1 MKLVQFSTGNS
12 YLDPAVERYV
22 MHGLGPGGFLSAVIA
37 GDEERAHNS
46 ADVHNKPLVE
56 YITYQ
61 LINHLP
67 EAASGSY
74 VAMENWMR
82 DVDNVRSAYVA
93 EVTSQRALDLFAGQS
108 GDRYLERLA

>member
-1 MKLVQFSTGNS
+1 MKLVHFSTGNS

-46 ADVHNKPLVE
+46 ADFHNKPRVG
-56 YITYQ
+56 YITEQ
-61 LINHLP
+61 IKNHLP
-67 EAASGSY
+67 SESMGSY
-74 VAMENWMR
+74 DAMKNWMR

-93 EVTSQRALDLFAGQS
+93 EVIFQRAYDLFVGLS
-108 GDRYLERLA
+108 GERYLVRQD

>member
-1 MKLVQFSTGNS
+1 MKLVHFSTGNS

-46 ADVHNKPLVE
+46 ADVHNKPMVG
-56 YITYQ
+56 YITEQ

-67 EAASGSY
+67 QESMGSY
-74 VAMENWMR
+74 DAMENWMR

-93 EVTSQRALDLFAGQS
+93 EVMSQRAFDLFVGQS
-108 GDRYLERLA
+108 GGRYLE